1 MPTNRKSSDDIT
13 YSLGSVILRAG
24 LFSDGDFRTVVHG
37 QRVRQEKKI
46 QIPIVLTGYSDSHPQ
61 ELIS

>member
-13 YSLGSVILRAG
+13 HTLGSVILRAG

-46 QIPIVLTGYSDSHPQ
+46 
-61 ELIS
+61 